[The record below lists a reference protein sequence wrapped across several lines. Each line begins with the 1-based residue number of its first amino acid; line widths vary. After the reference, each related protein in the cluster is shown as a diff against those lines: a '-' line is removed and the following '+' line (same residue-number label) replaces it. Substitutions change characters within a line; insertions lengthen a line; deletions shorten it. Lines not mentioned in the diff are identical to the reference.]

1 MMNRILYYILLS
13 LVLLFSSCAGKEG
26 NLDNFN
32 VEIYT
37 PEYAHGF
44 SILGAEGME
53 STIIRVTDPWQGADG
68 VISDLLILRG
78 GEKIP
83 AGYKGQ
89 VIDGPAGRVVC
100 MSSTYV
106 AMLDAIGS
114 VSSVVGVSGVHFVT
128 NDYVMEHKDRIGD
141 VGYDGNI
148 NFELLVALEPD
159 IVLLYGVSGASAME
173 TKLRELKI
181 PYMYVGEYLEQIPLG
196 KSEWLVAISEVVGRR
211 DKGVE
216 TFSAIPDRYHSI
228 REKVRSAGIGR
239 PKVMINTPYGDSWF
253 MASTSSYV
261 AQLIQDAG
269 GDYLYEGNSSNQSL
283 TIDMEQAAILTSQAD
298 MWINV
303 DGVESIAELSAK
315 YPKFADS
322 PCVKGG
328 KVYRND
334 RRSVPQGGNDYWE
347 SGVVYPDRVLA
358 DLAKIFYP
366 GLMEDVEFTYYRK
379 LE

>member
-1 MMNRILYYILLS
+1 MNRILSYILLS
-13 LVLLFSSCAGKEG
+13 LAFLFSSCAGTDASLES
-26 NLDNFN
+26 FN

-37 PEYAHGF
+37 PRYAQGF

-53 STIIRVTDPWQGADG
+53 STIIRVTNPWQGAEN
-68 VISDLLILRG
+68 VSSDLFIARG
-78 GEKIP
+78 GEKVP
-83 AGYKGQ
+83 AGFSGQ
-89 VIDGPAGRVVC
+89 VIRDSAARVVC

-114 VSSVVGVSGVHFVT
+114 VSSVVGVSGLHFVT
-128 NDYVMEHKDRIGD
+128 NGYIREHKDEIGD

-159 IVLLYGVSGASAME
+159 IVLLYGVSGASGME

-181 PYMYVGEYLEQIPLG
+181 PYMYIGEYVEQIPLG

-216 TFSAIPDRYHSI
+216 TFSAIPARYHSI
-228 REKVRSAGIGR
+228 RESVRSAGMES

-261 AQLIQDAG
+261 AQLIKDAG
-269 GDYLYEGNSSNQSL
+269 GDYLYKGNSSNQSM

-298 MWINV
+298 VWINV
-303 DGVESIAELSAK
+303 DGVESVAELSAK

-322 PCVKGG
+322 PCVKAGQ
-328 KVYRND
+328 VYRND
-334 RRSVPQGGNDYWE
+334 RNSVPQGGNDYWE
-347 SGVVYPDRVLA
+347 SGVVFPDVVLA

-366 GLMEDVEFTYYRK
+366 DLMVDVEYTYYRK

>member
-1 MMNRILYYILLS
+1 MNRILSYILLPLS
-13 LVLLFSSCAGKEG
+13 LLFSSCAGTDASLES
-26 NLDNFN
+26 FN

-37 PEYAHGF
+37 PRYAQGF

-53 STIIRVTDPWQGADG
+53 STIIRVTNPWQGAEN
-68 VISDLLILRG
+68 VSSDLFIARG
-78 GEKIP
+78 GEKVP
-83 AGYKGQ
+83 AGFSGQ
-89 VIDGPAGRVVC
+89 VIRDSAARVVC

-114 VSSVVGVSGVHFVT
+114 VSSVVGVSGLHFVT
-128 NDYVMEHKDRIGD
+128 NGYIREHKDEIGD

-159 IVLLYGVSGASAME
+159 IVLLYGVSGASGME

-181 PYMYVGEYLEQIPLG
+181 PYMYIGEYVEQIPLG

-216 TFSAIPDRYHSI
+216 TFSAIPARYHSI
-228 REKVRSAGIGR
+228 GEKVRSAGIDR

-261 AQLIQDAG
+261 AQLIKDAG
-269 GDYLYEGNSSNQSL
+269 GDYLYKGNSSNQSL

-298 MWINV
+298 VWINV
-303 DGVESIAELSAK
+303 DGAGSIAELSAK
-315 YPKFADS
+315 YPKFADT
-322 PCVKGG
+322 PCVKAGQ
-328 KVYRND
+328 VYRND

-347 SGVVYPDRVLA
+347 SGVVYPDAVLA

-366 GLMEDVEFTYYRK
+366 ELMEEIEYTYYRK

>member
-1 MMNRILYYILLS
+1 MNRILSYILLP
-13 LVLLFSSCAGKEG
+13 LALLFSSCAGTDASLES
-26 NLDNFN
+26 FN

-37 PEYAHGF
+37 PRYAQGF

-53 STIIRVTDPWQGADG
+53 STIIRVSNPWQGAEN
-68 VISDLLILRG
+68 VSSDLFIARG
-78 GEKIP
+78 GEKVP
-83 AGYKGQ
+83 AGFSGQ
-89 VIDGPAGRVVC
+89 VIRDSAARVVC

-114 VSSVVGVSGVHFVT
+114 VSSVVGVSGLHFVT
-128 NDYVMEHKDRIGD
+128 NGYIREHKDEIGD

-159 IVLLYGVSGASAME
+159 IVLLYGVSGASGME

-181 PYMYVGEYLEQIPLG
+181 PYMYIGEYVEQIPLG

-216 TFSAIPDRYHSI
+216 TFSAIPARYHSI
-228 REKVRSAGIGR
+228 RERVRSAGMES

-261 AQLIQDAG
+261 AQLIKDAG
-269 GDYLYEGNSSNQSL
+269 GDYLYKGNSSNQSL

-298 MWINV
+298 VWINV
-303 DGVESIAELSAK
+303 DGADSIAELSAK
-315 YPKFADS
+315 YPKFADT
-322 PCVKGG
+322 PCVKAGQ
-328 KVYRND
+328 VYRND

-347 SGVVYPDRVLA
+347 SGVVYPDAVLA

-366 GLMEDVEFTYYRK
+366 ELMEEIEYTYYRK

>member
-1 MMNRILYYILLS
+1 MKRVIHYILT
-13 LVLLFSSCAGKEG
+13 LFVILSSCAGPASE
-26 NLDNFN
+26 LENFN
-32 VEIYT
+32 VEVYS
-37 PEYAHGF
+37 PEYAQGF

-53 STIIRVTDPWQGADG
+53 STIIRVTNPWQGADG
-68 VISDLLILRG
+68 IKSDLLILRG
-78 GEKIP
+78 GEKVP
-83 AGYKGQ
+83 SGFKGQ
-89 VIDGPAGRVVC
+89 VLDGPAKRVVC

-106 AMLDAIGS
+106 AMLDAVGS
-114 VSSVVGVSGVHFVT
+114 VSTVVGVSGIHFVT
-128 NDYVMEHKDRIGD
+128 NEYVREHKDQIGD

-159 IVLLYGVSGASAME
+159 VVLLYGVSGASAME

-181 PYMYVGEYLEQIPLG
+181 PYMYVGEYVEQIPLG

-211 DKGVE
+211 DEGVE
-216 TFSAIPDRYHSI
+216 RFSAIPSRYNSI
-228 REKVRSAGIGR
+228 KEMVSKSGINH

-261 AQLIQDAG
+261 AMLINDAG
-269 GDYLYEGNSSNQSL
+269 GDYLYRGNSSNQSL

-298 MWINV
+298 VWINV
-303 DGVESIAELSAK
+303 DGVESVAELSAK

-322 PCVKGG
+322 PCVKAGQ
-328 KVYRND
+328 VYRND
-334 RRSVPQGGNDYWE
+334 RNSVPQGGNDYWE
-347 SGVVYPDRVLA
+347 SGVVFPDVVLA

-366 GLMEDVEFTYYRK
+366 DLMGDVEYTYYRK